1 MAAII
6 YNTAYMYMYES
17 WYSVISSL
25 HILASGAV
33 VNIILASKHMFL
45 GMGNTFLVSYDHLEV
60 LSIGYAKNQRSGHIG
75 IQIAAISSFISTLA
89 SGRLGAQL

>member
-1 MAAII
+1 MFVMTKDSKHDINYILMWIKVSLSAILKFKMAAII

-33 VNIILASKHMFL
+33 VNIILASKHMF
-45 GMGNTFLVSYDHLEV
+45 
-60 LSIGYAKNQRSGHIG
+60 
-75 IQIAAISSFISTLA
+75 
-89 SGRLGAQL
+89 